1 MAVQILFIPT
11 NLDFFQNEDF
21 PDCKNS
27 NNEYFDKFVDKYINQ
42 FYQQNIQAY
51 IVGCA
56 DREMQEKAVAELIK
70 IQNQN
75 ANAEQR
81 SYANLQVSNSY
92 SLDNFLNSLDKFME
106 TL

>member
-1 MAVQILFIPT
+1 MRIILIA
-11 NLDFFQNEDF
+11 
-21 PDCKNS
+21 KN
-27 NNEYFDKFVDKYINQ
+27 YINQ

-51 IVGCA
+51 IVGWA
-56 DREMQEKAVAELIK
+56 DKEMQEKAVNELIK

-81 SYANLQVSNSY
+81 SYADLQVSNSY
-92 SLDNFLNSLDKFME
+92 SLVDFLMKLDKFME